1 MTIYEPSPIVV
12 VADPN
17 RNPEEACQ
25 VFFYGDYHYCGD
37 AGQGYVLCCLGE
49 SQ

>member
-25 VFFYGDYHYCGD
+25 VFLYGDYHYCGD
-37 AGQGYVLCCLGE
+37 AGQGYVLCCPGE

>member
-12 VADPN
+12 AADPN

-37 AGQGYVLCCLGE
+37 AGQGYVLCCPGK